1 MGLDMYLSG
10 KVYISN
16 SKFINDEM
24 VPNEDFKKIV
34 KVLPEGTYADSD
46 AGGLMI
52 DVPVA
57 YWRKFNALHDY
68 IIKNHNNGEDRCEP
82 VNLNKPELVQLLD
95 ILTNLMKEPLGSD
108 YAKENFPT
116 ASGFFFGSTA
126 YDEYYIAEVRR
137 TIKILR
143 KLIDSNYDYFVYESS
158 W

>member
-34 KVLPEGTYADSD
+34 DVLPEGTFADSN
-46 AGGLMI
+46 AGGLLI

-68 IIKNHNNGEDRCEP
+68 IIQNYNNGEDRCEP
-82 VNLNKPELVQLLD
+82 VNLTKPSLVTLLE
-95 ILTNLMKEPLGSD
+95 ILTNIANRPVGSE
-108 YAKENFPT
+108 YAKEHLPT
-116 ASGFFFGSTA
+116 ASGFFFGSTE
-126 YDEYYIAEVRR
+126 YDVYYMGEVRR
-137 TIKILR
+137 TIKILK